1 MMNLII
7 VHIIKR
13 LSPLMAL
20 KLTKFYDISSD
31 SNFQLEQSKITILI
45 IQKLVPLLIIRHYTV
60 DIIKDSLTHHIII
73 LLISVG

>member
-1 MMNLII
+1 MVNLII

-31 SNFQLEQSKITILI
+31 SNFQLEQSKN
-45 IQKLVPLLIIRHYTV
+45 HYPNYT
-60 DIIKDSLTHHIII
+60 K
-73 LLISVG
+73 ISSSTDY